1 MMEGLPVLIP
11 LFFLTALAYSSVGFG
26 GGSTYLALLVL
37 FHIPTPQIP
46 KIALV
51 CNIVVVGGGL
61 YHYVRTKNLN
71 WKSVL
76 PFVVASV
83 PCAAWGG
90 TIHLSKDLFLF
101 LLATSLLAAGLRML
115 LARRLVAQPRQIG
128 SGMAW
133 TVGLSMGS
141 VLGLLSGMIGIGGG
155 IFLSPLLYFLGWGK
169 PKEIAAAASFF
180 IFVNSIAGL
189 AGHWMKDPASPFFDG
204 LLPLIAA
211 VFLGGQIGSRW
222 SVGKLSPIRL
232 QQMTALL
239 ILVVATRIFWSF
251 L

>member
-1 MMEGLPVLIP
+1 MECLPFLMP
-11 LFFLTALAYSSVGFG
+11 LFFLTALVYSSVGFG

-37 FHIPTPQIP
+37 FQIPYPMIP

-51 CNIVVVGGGL
+51 CNIVVVAGGL
-61 YHYVRTKNLN
+61 YHYVRTKNLD
-71 WKSVL
+71 WRSVL
-76 PFVVASV
+76 PFALSSV
-83 PCAAWGG
+83 PCAYWGG
-90 TIHLSKDLFLF
+90 KIHLSKNLFLF
-101 LLATSLLAAGLRML
+101 LLASSLLAAGLRML
-115 LARRLVAQPRQIG
+115 LARKLVAQTRQIG
-128 SGMAW
+128 TGMVW
-133 TVGLSMGS
+133 TAGLSTGAI
-141 VLGLLSGMIGIGGG
+141 LGLLSGMVGIGGG

-189 AGHWMKDPASPFFDG
+189 SGHWMKEPVSFSLEG
-204 LLPLIAA
+204 LWLLVVA
-211 VFLGGQIGSRW
+211 VFFGGQIGSRW

-239 ILVVATRIFWSF
+239 ILVVATRIFWGF